1 MTIHDLKGRIKRR
14 PQSALAAAAVFHLM
28 VVVGVFAIGRSGVMP
43 RQFDRDGIGDF
54 ASDGH
59 IHKPIMDS
67 LVDLLKQGQIG
78 SWARSDET
86 VHVKVFSLAAVV
98 TEPLFGSNILTIEPV
113 NLLCYLGILLLTF
126 TLAKMIAGLR
136 AAWVATLIVAL
147 WPSLLLHT
155 TQFLRDPLVLVAV
168 LTLMTLLVR
177 ALKAELN
184 WRDATVS
191 VVTGAAAIYLA
202 WHVRPEMWL
211 VIAAII
217 FVSPLLLLL
226 KFVVTRKVLGINLL
240 TMALLA
246 VLSIAMPRASKSSVN
261 QPLSTAAVAETA
273 APAPPAI
280 WQSVAAAR
288 KKFVIFSGGAGSII
302 DETVLFNSTSDI
314 VRYVPRALEIGYFA
328 PFPTLW
334 LTEGGKVGSVGRIV
348 SGFEMLLTYLFE
360 ALGCFF
366 VWKTRTRFSS
376 WLLVLATVFGMLA
389 LGLVVT
395 NVGTLYRMR
404 YPFWIL
410 IVIMAAPVLVA
421 KQLGWFSASRAN
433 HRPDSAVAVR
443 TGSSARTKP
452 NAIK

>member
-1 MTIHDLKGRIKRR
+1 MKEKIKRR
-14 PQSALAAAAVFHLM
+14 PQSALAAAAIFHLIIAL
-28 VVVGVFAIGRSGVMP
+28 GVFAIGRSGAMP

-59 IHKPIMDS
+59 IHKPLMDS

-78 SWARSDET
+78 SWARSDEA
-86 VHVKVFSLAAVV
+86 VHVKVLSLAAVV
-98 TEPLFGSNILTIEPV
+98 TEPLLGSNILTIEPV
-113 NLLCYLGILLLTF
+113 NLLCYLGLLMLTF

-136 AAWVATLIVAL
+136 AAWMATLIVGL
-147 WPSLLLHT
+147 WPSLLLHS

-168 LTLMTLLVR
+168 LTLMMLLVR

-184 WRDATVS
+184 WRRAAVS
-191 VVTGAAAIYLA
+191 VVAGAAAIYLA
-202 WHVRPEMWL
+202 WHVRPEMWP

-217 FVSPLLLLL
+217 FVSLLLLLL

-246 VLSIAMPRASKSSVN
+246 VISIAMPRPSKDIVS
-261 QPLSTAAVAETA
+261 QPLSTATAAGTA
-273 APAPPAI
+273 APAPRTI
-280 WQSVAAAR
+280 WQPVAAAR
-288 KKFVIFSGGAGSII
+288 KKFVVFSGGAGSII

-314 VRYVPRALEIGYFA
+314 IRYLPRALEIGYFA

-348 SGFEMLLTYLFE
+348 SGFEMTLTYLFE
-360 ALGCFF
+360 ALACFF
-366 VWKTRTRFSS
+366 VWHTRKRFSS
-376 WLLVLATVFGMLA
+376 WLLVLATVLGMLA

-395 NVGTLYRMR
+395 NVGTLYRVR

-421 KQLGWFSASRAN
+421 KQFGRFSSE
-433 HRPDSAVAVR
+433 
-443 TGSSARTKP
+443 TT
-452 NAIK
+452 NAATLLHIR

>member
-1 MTIHDLKGRIKRR
+1 MRIHDLKGTIKRR
-14 PQSALAAAAVFHLM
+14 PQSALAAAAILHLTIA
-28 VVVGVFAIGRSGVMP
+28 VGVFAIGRSGAMP
-43 RQFDRDGIGDF
+43 RQFDRDGVGDF

-59 IHKPIMDS
+59 IHKPLMDS

-78 SWARSDET
+78 SWARSDEA

-98 TEPLFGSNILTIEPV
+98 TEPLLGSNILTIEPV
-113 NLLCYLGILLLTF
+113 NLLCYLGILMLTF

-147 WPSLLLHT
+147 WPSLLLHS

-177 ALKAELN
+177 TLKAELH
-184 WRDATVS
+184 WRGAAVS
-191 VVTGAAAIYLA
+191 VVVGATAIYLA

-246 VLSIAMPRASKSSVN
+246 VLSIAMPRSSNGIVS
-261 QPLSTAAVAETA
+261 QPLSTATAAGTA
-273 APAPPAI
+273 APAPRPI
-280 WQSVAAAR
+280 WQPIAAAR
-288 KKFVIFSGGAGSII
+288 KKFVFFSGGASSII
-302 DETVLFNSTSDI
+302 DETVLFNSASDI
-314 VRYVPRALEIGYFA
+314 IRYVPRALEIGYFA

-334 LTEGGKVGSVGRIV
+334 LTEGGKVGSLGRIV
-348 SGFEMLLTYLFE
+348 SGFEMMLTYLFE
-360 ALGCFF
+360 ALACFF
-366 VWKTRTRFSS
+366 IWHTRKRFSS

-395 NVGTLYRMR
+395 NVGTLYRVR

-421 KQLGWFSASRAN
+421 KQFGWFSSETTSPATPPANASPAE
-433 HRPDSAVAVR
+433 
-443 TGSSARTKP
+443 
-452 NAIK
+452 